1 MACDYVD
8 NLGGVAVS
16 TGYDYTTLPP
26 PPAEVGEELARL
38 EEVSAGYDG
47 RTVVSH
53 VDLTVR
59 SDSFVAVVGPNGGG
73 KTTLVRLLLRQ
84 LHPTHG
90 RVWLKPGLR
99 IGYMPQM
106 ASFDMDFPIVV
117 RDVVRMGRKGS
128 CWPTRDRTVEA
139 EVDRLIEFANLG
151 AVADRRIGQLSGGQ
165 RQRVLLCRALMG
177 SPEMLVMDEP
187 VTYMDRNSETTLY
200 RLLPELQ
207 KRMAIVLVSHDVGT
221 VAGMAKSIACVNG
234 SLRYHPTATIT
245 PEVMNVYGCHVE
257 VVGHGSAMGR
267 APRQ

>member
-1 MACDYVD
+1 M
-8 NLGGVAVS
+8 S
-16 TGYDYTTLPP
+16 QGYDYTTLPP
-26 PPAEVGEELARL
+26 PPAEVGEPLVRL
-38 EEVSAGYDG
+38 DDVSAGYDG
-47 RTVVSH
+47 RTVISH
-53 VDLTVR
+53 VSLTVR

-84 LHPTHG
+84 LQPTHG
-90 RVWLKPGLR
+90 SVWCKAGLR

-117 RDVVRMGRKGS
+117 RDVVRMGSKSGGWLR
-128 CWPTRDRTVEA
+128 RDKAVES

-177 SPEMLVMDEP
+177 SPELLVMDEP

-207 KRMAIVLVSHDVGT
+207 RRMAIVLVSHDVGT

-234 SLRYHPTATIT
+234 GLRYHPSSTIT

-257 VVGHGSAMGR
+257 VVGHGVVESRGMKR
-267 APRQ
+267 DRSETTE